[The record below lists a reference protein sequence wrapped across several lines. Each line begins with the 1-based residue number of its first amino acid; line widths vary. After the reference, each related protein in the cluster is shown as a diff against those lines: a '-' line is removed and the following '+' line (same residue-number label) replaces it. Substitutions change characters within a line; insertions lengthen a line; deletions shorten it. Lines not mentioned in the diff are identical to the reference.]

1 MRVLIFKVL
10 RRTFRRDTFFMRL
23 LLVSALLFLGSAQ
36 VRSAQAPT
44 APEYR
49 VKATFLFQFA
59 QFVDWPAQA
68 FPASAA
74 PLVIGILGEDPF
86 GSFLDETVRDEKSNE
101 HPLAIERYPRLADVK
116 NPHVL
121 FVSQP
126 ETGRM
131 GEIAAALKGR
141 NILTVG
147 EADNFADSGGMVQFV
162 TQENRIRLRINL
174 GAAKTA
180 NLTISSRLL
189 RLATVINAGAR

>member
-1 MRVLIFKVL
+1 MIL
-10 RRTFRRDTFFMRL
+10 RIRFS
-23 LLVSALLFLGSAQ
+23 LVSALLFAFQGQ
-36 VRSAQAPT
+36 PEGAQAPT

-49 VKATFLFQFA
+49 VKATFLFQFT
-59 QFVDWPAQA
+59 QFVDWPDQA
-68 FPASAA
+68 FPASEA

-86 GSFLDETVRDEKSNE
+86 GLFLDETVRNEKLNQ
-101 HPLAIERYPRLADVK
+101 HPLAIERYQRLADVG

-126 ETGRM
+126 ETGRI
-131 GEIAAALKGR
+131 GEITTALKGR

-147 EADNFADSGGMVQFV
+147 EANFFADRGGMIQFV

-174 GAAKTA
+174 GAARAA

-189 RLATVINAGAR
+189 RPATVINAGAR